1 MSSNSFHEKSRK
13 MALCG
18 VLSALAVVLLSL
30 GGILPFAT
38 FCCPMLAMLCLVPV
52 VEVYGGRT
60 ALLFYVAVSLLGLFL
75 SPDKEVALLFVFLG
89 YYPAIRP
96 WLNRKLHHRPIRLI
110 CKLLLF
116 AVGISVMYTIAIK
129 FLGMEYIAE
138 EYTSVQGLLVTT
150 AVMGS
155 LLWLVFDRVLELF
168 TLVYRTKWHKKLF
181 KA

>member
-1 MSSNSFHEKSRK
+1 MNNNNFRDKSRK

-38 FCCPMLAMLCLVPV
+38 FCCPLLAMLCLVPV

-60 ALLFYVAVSLLGLFL
+60 ALLFYVAVSLLAIFL
-75 SPDKEVALLFVFLG
+75 APDKEVALLFVFLG

-96 WLNRKLHHRPIRLI
+96 RLNRMLHSRLLRI
-110 CKLLLF
+110 LCKLALF
-116 AVGISVMYTIAIK
+116 AVGISIAYLIAIK
-129 FLGMEYIAE
+129 FLGMEYIVE
-138 EYTSVQGLLVTT
+138 EYTSLQGLLVTT
-150 AVMGS
+150 AVMGC
-155 LLWLVFDRVLELF
+155 LLWLIFDRVLELF
-168 TLVYRTKWHKKLF
+168 TLVYRTKWHKKIF